1 MKKYEVSFTTQ
12 VEATIDVKAK
22 DEDDAIKIV
31 EKMNLNDNIKRF
43 YDIHYSNW
51 DVIVTHIGE
60 KDNG

>member
-31 EKMNLNDNIKRF
+31 EKMNLNDHTKHF
-43 YDIHYSNW
+43 YDISYSNW
-51 DVIVTHIGE
+51 DLIVTSIGE
-60 KDNG
+60 KENG